1 MSAKDDMIN
10 VGAALNESNA
20 YALTALYAGILR
32 SEASDAYEVHF
43 TMKAF
48 GQIDGPSARKA
59 FKEGDSEFFRKWW
72 EEAIQKLR
80 GQYEEKSEDSP

>member
-1 MSAKDDMIN
+1 VSAKDDMMN
-10 VGAALNESNA
+10 VGAAMSESNA

-32 SEASDAYEVHF
+32 AESEDAYEVHF

-48 GQIDGPSARKA
+48 GLIDGPLAREA
-59 FKEGDSEFFRKWW
+59 FKKGDSEFFREWW

-80 GQYEEKSEDSP
+80 GQKSTE

>member
-1 MSAKDDMIN
+1 MGTKDDMIN

-32 SEASDAYEVHF
+32 AEASDDYEVHF

-48 GQIDGPSARKA
+48 GYIDGPMAREA
-59 FKEGDSEFFRKWW
+59 FEKGDTEFFRKWW
-72 EEAIQKLR
+72 EEAIQKPR
-80 GQYEEKSEDSP
+80 GQYTDLGGG